1 MIAAE
6 TLRIIILCSC
16 SWSPG
21 TAGRLITVT
30 QWLLQLFGT
39 FGLKIKVRSTA
50 FVTIIIFRS
59 RDPGLEE
66 DEYEFLCKSNGHC
79 SSKWPILTIIRYLD
93 GSSRICRYFK
103 AEARTLK
110 SESSSPVPPDL
121 CSGICCCITK

>member
-6 TLRIIILCSC
+6 TLRIYHLMLSAFHDHA
-16 SWSPG
+16 PE

-39 FGLKIKVRSTA
+39 FGLKIKVRSTTTA
-50 FVTIIIFRS
+50 FVMIIIFRS

-93 GSSRICRYFK
+93 GSSGICRYSK
-103 AEARTLK
+103 AEAWTLK
-110 SESSSPVPPDL
+110 SELPSFRDAK
-121 CSGICCCITK
+121 SGS

>member
-6 TLRIIILCSC
+6 TLRIYHLMLSAVYDHA
-16 SWSPG
+16 PG

-79 SSKWPILTIIRYLD
+79 SSKWPIPTIIRYLD
-93 GSSRICRYFK
+93 GSSRICRYSK
-103 AEARTLK
+103 AEAWTLK
-110 SESSSPVPPDL
+110 SEVAHLALGRS
-121 CSGICCCITK
+121 K